1 MTARVAA
8 ALTWDGAR
16 FPAKRLPLKARAFLG
31 RVAPA
36 AKLAALLAEKTSL
49 ELRICWV
56 PKLRGGP
63 EVLCAPFTTSDGKRI
78 AFRLVRTVRFGDVLG
93 VVYRRQSRT
102 AA

>member
-1 MTARVAA
+1 MTVRVAA

-16 FPAKRLPLKARAFLG
+16 FSTRSLPVKARAFLG
-31 RVAPA
+31 RVTPA
-36 AKLAALLAEKTSL
+36 TKLAALLAEKTPL

-63 EVLCAPFTTSDGKRI
+63 EALCAPFTTSEGKRI
-78 AFRLVRTVRFGDVLG
+78 AFRLVRTVRFGEILG
-93 VVYRRQSRT
+93 AVYLRKSRS